1 MVIVIFWEQ
10 QCSDY
15 GWDLFRQI
23 EKKNKEKLAITYI
36 FTSWQGELNASCS
49 IVSIGLSD
57 SDLECEQQF

>member
-1 MVIVIFWEQ
+1 MGGISF
-10 QCSDY
+10 
-15 GWDLFRQI
+15 GKLK
-23 EKKNKEKLAITYI
+23 KKNEEKLAITCI